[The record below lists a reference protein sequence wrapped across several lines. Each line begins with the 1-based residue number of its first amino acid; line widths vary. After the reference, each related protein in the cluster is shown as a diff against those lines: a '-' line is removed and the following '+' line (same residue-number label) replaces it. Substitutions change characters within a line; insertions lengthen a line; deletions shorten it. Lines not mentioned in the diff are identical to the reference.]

1 MLVWVIYD
9 IVKDKP
15 RTHVAKA
22 CQRAGIHRVQ
32 YSVFLGDLNSNEID
46 ELGVKIEDLI
56 DEKTD
61 RVYIFPMCKEDFTKV
76 RLMGQAFDKKLVTD
90 EIRELFV

>member
-15 RTHVAKA
+15 RNKVAKA
-22 CQRAGIHRVQ
+22 CLQAGIQRVQ

-46 ELGVKIEDLI
+46 ELGLKIKALI
-56 DEKTD
+56 DEDTD
-61 RVYIFPMCKEDFTKV
+61 RVYIFPMCKEDFSKV
-76 RLMGQAFDKKLVTD
+76 RLMGQAFDKKLITN
-90 EIRELFV
+90 EIRELFL